1 MKELKDNIKI
11 LTIMTGINLLVLWNF
26 ISSGKTKHGIG
37 YFVFFYIAIFIIHY
51 FTKKL
56 APKIEIEVKEPKKE
70 LSIAT
75 LFSILGLVFLALNFL
90 QKSDIIQNI
99 AVLKIPIL
107 LGMFLFSFPLGVFIY
122 LLFRKYKIL
131 QLGLKLKPVTYL
143 FLGVIIWGL
152 TGIFAYLFNKSGI
165 IWKEGLEE
173 LGGISGIIIKG
184 IIGAALVEEFSRFV
198 IQSRFEK
205 LFKTSGI
212 NILFATT
219 IWAFMHFPVTYFKG
233 VDSLNTTIYCIQIIP
248 IGFIW
253 GYLTHRTKSI
263 LPATLV
269 HGLNLWGFQNG

>member
-1 MKELKDNIKI
+1 
-11 LTIMTGINLLVLWNF
+11 
-26 ISSGKTKHGIG
+26 
-37 YFVFFYIAIFIIHY
+37 
-51 FTKKL
+51 
-56 APKIEIEVKEPKKE
+56 
-70 LSIAT
+70 
-75 LFSILGLVFLALNFL
+75 
-90 QKSDIIQNI
+90 
-99 AVLKIPIL
+99 
-107 LGMFLFSFPLGVFIY
+107 MFLFSFPLGVFIY